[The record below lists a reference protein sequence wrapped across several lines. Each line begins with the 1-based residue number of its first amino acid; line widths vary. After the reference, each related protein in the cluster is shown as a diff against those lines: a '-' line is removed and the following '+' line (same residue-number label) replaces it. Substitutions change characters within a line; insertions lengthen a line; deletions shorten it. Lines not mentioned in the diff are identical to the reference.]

1 LSKPRKS
8 LAQNLIWWSLL
19 LLARFFR
26 LLPHG
31 IALSLGSAVATVVW
45 SLSGRRVREAEARCA
60 RALKVD
66 LSEARRIVRLSY
78 VNLGRSLAEALR
90 FPVIKDEIG
99 EIVEAHGLE
108 NLDRALALG
117 KGVILLTG
125 HLGNWELAAAY
136 LGIKGYPI
144 KVVGAEQRDDRL
156 TDMLV
161 GLRKGV
167 GVTTIG
173 KGFDLRGAIGCLR
186 RGEILGVLLDQDAKE
201 KGIVAPFLGLPA
213 STPYG
218 PVKLAQRIGSPIVPL
233 FIVRRDSVRR
243 HDLYV
248 LPPLEVTA
256 DEDNLEASVARCN
269 DVISEWIA
277 RFPEGWLWLYPRWAS
292 TVKGE

>member
-19 LLARFFR
+19 LLARSFR
-26 LLPHG
+26 LMPHG
-31 IALSLGSAVATVVW
+31 VALSLGSAVATVVW
-45 SLSGRRVREAEARCA
+45 SLSGRRVGEAEARCA
-60 RALKVD
+60 RALRVGS
-66 LSEARRIVRLSY
+66 SEARRIVRLSY
-78 VNLGRSLAEALR
+78 VNLGRSLAEVLR
-90 FPVIKDEIG
+90 FPVIKGKIEK
-99 EIVEAHGLE
+99 IVEVHGLE
-108 NLDRALALG
+108 NLDHALALG

-136 LGIKGYPI
+136 LGLKGYPI
-144 KVVGAEQRDDRL
+144 RVVGAEQRDDRL

-161 GLRKGV
+161 ELRKGV

-186 RGEILGVLLDQDAKE
+186 HGEILGVLLDQDAKE
-201 KGIVAPFLGLPA
+201 KGVVAPFLGLPA

-218 PVKLAQRIGSPIVPL
+218 PVKLAQKLGSPIVPL
-233 FIVRRDSVRR
+233 FIVRRDSARR
-243 HDLYV
+243 HDLHI

-256 DEDNLEASVARCN
+256 DMKASVTRCN

>member
-1 LSKPRKS
+1 M
-8 LAQNLIWWSLL
+8 
-19 LLARFFR
+19 
-26 LLPHG
+26 
-31 IALSLGSAVATVVW
+31 W

-60 RALKVD
+60 RALRVGS
-66 LSEARRIVRLSY
+66 SEARRIVRLSY
-78 VNLGRSLAEALR
+78 VNLGRSLAEVLR
-90 FPVIKDEIG
+90 FPVIKGKIG

-136 LGIKGYPI
+136 LGIKGYPM

-161 GLRKGV
+161 ELRKGV
-167 GVTTIG
+167 GVMTIG
-173 KGFDLRGAIGCLR
+173 KGFDLRGAIECLR

-218 PVKLAQRIGSPIVPL
+218 PVKLAQRMGSPIVPL
-233 FIVRRDSVRR
+233 FIVRRDSVCR

-256 DEDNLEASVARCN
+256 DVKASVTRCN

-292 TVKGE
+292 TVKGD